1 MGAYD
6 NPKIIQPVNYGE
18 IFAKAAL
25 NTAASYDAYV
35 KKEEQKRKEREA
47 KIAASEKAVR
57 EFGEK
62 ALTIT
67 EGALGQSV
75 FTAAEQMTRQF
86 AILEQQKMSGEIT
99 GAEYNEGYMEL
110 FGSISKIKGVNTA
123 LAPVEE
129 QLNSG
134 DVSTF
139 NPKSLKVIGLI
150 DAKNRGALNVR
161 VVAGETIY
169 DYNDPEKGL
178 VSISEKELAQA
189 DNLYINPKYDVA
201 ADMESLTTL
210 VNNYIEK
217 DGSSVLVKND
227 DGSTN
232 TITTQRYKSGVPLEK
247 EARNKFFQN
256 VIENSTKSALNGM
269 DIMDAGAVMNDNILP
284 GANQEELLKGRAY
297 TEALEIFKKVDGV
310 DEVALKNLQ
319 ESLTGSNPAVSDV
332 VQNAKGEDV
341 PLDSFIVP
349 FVKKHLADEVLKS
362 AGQLSQDV
370 VQEVKDETTPKDE
383 EKTTFK
389 SGWKGSGNAKADS
402 AAEYIVDG
410 LLGRTGDKSAESF
423 LQSQLG
429 ISKKGTQIPDPE
441 DEDKTITVNQFKKEV
456 VKVNLDENNQEI
468 PEGSNT
474 PVAKVK
480 TRKLI
485 TIIGKDGEAK
495 TFDFN
500 DKQQIKNLANILAG
514 KTESNKTAVEK
525 SIDEYLEF
533 LRAKRLSPENFN

>member
-25 NTAASYDAYV
+25 NTAASYNAYV

-86 AILEQQKMSGEIT
+86 AILEQQKMSGEIS

-110 FGSISKIKGVNTA
+110 FGNISKIKGVNTA

-139 NPKSLKVIGLI
+139 NPRSFKVIGLM

-201 ADMESLTTL
+201 ADIDSLTTFINSY
-210 VNNYIEK
+210 VEK
-217 DGSSVLVKND
+217 DGSSRMVKND
-227 DGSTN
+227 DGSTT
-232 TITTQRYKSGVPLEK
+232 TIATERYKSEVPLEK
-247 EARNKFFQN
+247 ESRDKFF
-256 VIENSTKSALNGM
+256 
-269 DIMDAGAVMNDNILP
+269 
-284 GANQEELLKGRAY
+284 
-297 TEALEIFKKVDGV
+297 
-310 DEVALKNLQ
+310 
-319 ESLTGSNPAVSDV
+319 
-332 VQNAKGEDV
+332 
-341 PLDSFIVP
+341 
-349 FVKKHLADEVLKS
+349 
-362 AGQLSQDV
+362 
-370 VQEVKDETTPKDE
+370 
-383 EKTTFK
+383 KT
-389 SGWKGSGNAKADS
+389 
-402 AAEYIVDG
+402 
-410 LLGRTGDKSAESF
+410 
-423 LQSQLG
+423 
-429 ISKKGTQIPDPE
+429 
-441 DEDKTITVNQFKKEV
+441 
-456 VKVNLDENNQEI
+456 
-468 PEGSNT
+468 
-474 PVAKVK
+474 
-480 TRKLI
+480 
-485 TIIGKDGEAK
+485 
-495 TFDFN
+495 
-500 DKQQIKNLANILAG
+500 
-514 KTESNKTAVEK
+514 
-525 SIDEYLEF
+525 
-533 LRAKRLSPENFN
+533 